1 MRQRQDSHP
10 SANALRAAQKYY
22 ETVSMRGLIGFGI
35 MSEQSSNNNAGQP
48 APGPLPKAGRKSLLR
63 SGQLTL
69 ARTRRAA
76 KRAKA
81 QTGALAGPAISKT
94 ATGLRRGGQHG
105 WGALKTFSK
114 NKARPRLNRAGRWFA
129 GLLKPASL
137 MRGYRRLLLLI
148 HRRGPDRAIERA
160 CFVQTSKHIP
170 LSIVRV
176 PHQLRRSGHD
186 YRPTPRLV
194 FKWAMAALPEPM
206 NRFEFVDVGSGQGR
220 VLLMASR
227 YPFEKITGVEIA
239 EELHNDALLNVA
251 QYPRTLMKCRDINPL
266 HLSAMR
272 LEIPNQDTVFF
283 LNNPFQRSMLERVVG
298 HIVQS
303 YKHQPRRFY
312 VICVDCRDEQIF
324 EDTGIFQK
332 VQIPWKQ
339 RVRIKG
345 FSPYSIALY
354 RTVR

>member
-1 MRQRQDSHP
+1 
-10 SANALRAAQKYY
+10 
-22 ETVSMRGLIGFGI
+22 
-35 MSEQSSNNNAGQP
+35 MSEQSGKNKAGPP
-48 APGPLPKAGRKSLLR
+48 APGPSPKAGRKSLLR
-63 SGQLTL
+63 SGQQTL

-76 KRAKA
+76 KRVTS
-81 QTGALAGPAISKT
+81 QTGAITGPAVAKT
-94 ATGLRRGGQHG
+94 ATGLRRGGQQG
-105 WGALKTFSK
+105 WGAFSSFSRE
-114 NKARPRLNRAGRWFA
+114 KARPRLNHAVSWFA

-137 MRGYRRLLLLI
+137 SSGYRRFLLLAHQL
-148 HRRGPDRAIERA
+148 GPDKPIERA
-160 CFVQTSKHIP
+160 CFTRTSKHIP

-194 FKWAMAALPEPM
+194 FKWAMAALPEPI
-206 NRFEFVDVGSGQGR
+206 NRFEFIDVGSGQGR

-272 LEIPNQDTVFF
+272 LELPDQNTVFF
-283 LNNPFQRSMLERVVG
+283 LNNPFQRSMLERFVG
-298 HIVQS
+298 QIVRS

-312 VICVDCRDEQIF
+312 FMCIDIHEEQIF
-324 EDTGIFQK
+324 VDTGIFQK
-332 VQIPWKQ
+332 VQIPWNL

-345 FSPYSIALY
+345 FSPYSVTLY
-354 RTVR
+354 RTVH

>member
-1 MRQRQDSHP
+1 
-10 SANALRAAQKYY
+10 
-22 ETVSMRGLIGFGI
+22 
-35 MSEQSSNNNAGQP
+35 MSEQSSNNKAGPP
-48 APGPLPKAGRKSLLR
+48 APGPSPKAGRKALLR
-63 SGQLTL
+63 SGQQTL

-76 KRAKA
+76 KRAKS
-81 QTGALAGPAISKT
+81 QTGAIAGPAVAKT
-94 ATGLRRGGQHG
+94 ATGLRRGGQKG
-105 WGALKTFSK
+105 WGAFKTFSRDE
-114 NKARPRLNRAGRWFA
+114 ARPRLSYAVSWFT
-129 GLLKPASL
+129 GQLKPASL
-137 MRGYRRLLLLI
+137 SSGYKRFLLLI
-148 HRRGPDRAIERA
+148 HRLGPDRLIERA
-160 CFVQTSKHIP
+160 CFTRTSKHIP

-194 FKWAMAALPEPM
+194 FKWAMAALPEPI

-272 LEIPNQDTVFF
+272 LELSDQNTVFF
-283 LNNPFQRSMLERVVG
+283 LNNPFQRSMLERFVG
-298 HIVQS
+298 QIMRS
-303 YKHQPRRFY
+303 YKHHPRRFY
-312 VICVDCRDEQIF
+312 FMCIDVNEEQIF
-324 EDTGIFQK
+324 ADTGIFQK
-332 VQIPWKQ
+332 VQIPWSL

-345 FSPYSIALY
+345 FSPYSITLY
-354 RTVR
+354 RTVH